1 MYSYTF
7 WSSSSGANYRSDLPI
22 DASHVGIQKETTPP
36 KKPVDSLSTSSLL
49 QRQYVPSS
57 NHVSAFPILCPFFS
71 LPSPSYLEHGLT
83 RTRNGSDHPHSALS
97 TRLGGGT
104 NNRSML
110 RRSTERTS
118 SPVESTRGARHPD
131 ELVVRQ
137 GGHGVIVWGEKVCG
151 EDVLKGMGMMLIET
165 SWMEPEVETSV
176 RNGGT

>member
-118 SPVESTRGARHPD
+118 SPVESTRAARHT
-131 ELVVRQ
+131 RA
-137 GGHGVIVWGEKVCG
+137 GHATQMSSSCARVAMASLCG
-151 EDVLKGMGMMLIET
+151 ERRFVAKTFLKEWG
-165 SWMEPEVETSV
+165 
-176 RNGGT
+176 